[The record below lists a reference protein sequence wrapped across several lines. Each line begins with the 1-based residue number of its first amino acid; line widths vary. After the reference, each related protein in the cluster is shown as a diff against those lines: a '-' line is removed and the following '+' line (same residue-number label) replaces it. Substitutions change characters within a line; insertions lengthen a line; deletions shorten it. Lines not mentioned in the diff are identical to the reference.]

1 MKHSLREVA
10 IVGVHTT
17 EQAPSIARPGIH
29 LEIEAF
35 KGALA
40 DAGLD
45 AREVDGIATTRKESA
60 VPGSYDPMYFWAEQL
75 GQRPMGYLGSA
86 AMGGMFTGAVG
97 NAALAVAAG
106 RCEVCVLVHGKSGS
120 KINPAK
126 APLPTVAPR
135 VGDWSE
141 LIFGST
147 RVAWY
152 AAWAQRYMHEF
163 GVTSEQLAKVAVDTR
178 YHATLNPESLMGRRG
193 EITIDDVVKS
203 RVIASPLHLLDCAQD
218 NDGGYGVVITTL
230 ERARDLKK
238 KPVQVLGMGES
249 AYVDYYLNLPY
260 PLFGGAQGSAV
271 KRAADSAFEMAGV
284 KRSEIDVAG
293 LYDCFT
299 ITVLRDLEEMGF
311 CKLGEAAGYVQDGHT
326 RLGGSMPVN
335 TDGGLLSNSHSFNP
349 GGMHV
354 IEVVRQLRAEVP
366 PARQVPGA
374 RLGVAM
380 SQGMSIHGATGVVV
394 LGVQ

>member
-1 MKHSLREVA
+1 MKSSLREVA
-10 IVGVHTT
+10 IAGVYTT
-17 EQAPSIARPGIH
+17 EQAPNIARPGIH

-45 AREVDGIATTRKESA
+45 ARDVDGIATTRRESA
-60 VPGSYDPMYFWAEQL
+60 VPGSYDPIYFWAEQL
-75 GQRPMGYLGSA
+75 GQRPLGYMGYA
-86 AMGGMFTGAVG
+86 ATGGMFTGAVA
-97 NAALAVAAG
+97 NAALAVAMG

-126 APLPTVAPR
+126 QPLPTSAPR

-141 LIFGST
+141 LQFGAT
-147 RVAWY
+147 RVSWY

-178 YHATLNPESLMGRRG
+178 HHATLNPASLMGKRG
-193 EITIDDVVKS
+193 EITIADVVNS
-203 RVIASPLHLLDCAQD
+203 RMIASPLHLFDCAQD
-218 NDGGYGVVITTL
+218 NDGGYAIVITSA
-230 ERARDLKK
+230 ERARDLRKR
-238 KPVQVLGMGES
+238 PVRVLGVGES
-249 AYVDYYLNLPY
+249 AYTDYYLNMPY
-260 PLFGGAQGSAV
+260 PLFGAPQGSTV
-271 KRAADSAFEMAGV
+271 KRATDSAFDMAGV

-299 ITVLRDLEEMGF
+299 VTVLRDLEEMGF
-311 CKLGEAAGYVQDGHT
+311 CKLGEAAGFVQDGHT

-335 TDGGLLSNSHSFNP
+335 TDGGLLSNTHTFNP

-354 IEVVRQLRAEVP
+354 IEVVRQLRQEVE
-366 PARQVPGA
+366 PARQVPNPK
-374 RLGVAM
+374 LGVALG
-380 SQGMSIHGATGVVV
+380 QGMSIHGAAGVVV
-394 LGVQ
+394 LGV